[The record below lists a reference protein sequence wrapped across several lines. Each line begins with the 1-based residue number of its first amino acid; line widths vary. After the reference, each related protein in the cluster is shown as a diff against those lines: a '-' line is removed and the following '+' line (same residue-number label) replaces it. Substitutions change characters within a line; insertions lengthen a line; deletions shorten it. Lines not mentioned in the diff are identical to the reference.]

1 MQAGNLQ
8 NRLTQVDRNGSQYES
23 YRYDYVGNR
32 GQDPR
37 ANDYVYDNLNRLV
50 SGNGASYQYD
60 ANGNRTEKTDASG
73 TTRYRY
79 NSQNQLIHI
88 DFPDQR
94 SVDYAYDPLGRRIE
108 KRLTAADGTQTLR
121 RYGYD
126 GANLLLEQDETGQ
139 PLNEFLSA
147 GLDEPLL
154 LKRNGQVYRYISD
167 AQGSIIAL
175 SDSAGQIVQ
184 RYEYDAYGKTI
195 SVQDPAFVQPYGYT
209 GRERDDE
216 SGLYYYRAR
225 YYDPAVGRFLQ
236 SDPIGLAG
244 GINTYAYVNGDPISF
259 SDPTGLVPNFMVP
272 PEAKRNT
279 RKLVQKVCRDSFN
292 DSELDSLTKD
302 VIKNISLPDA
312 LKFKDIDP
320 TKTPVV
326 LTPDQKAVLD
336 GLMKDLQGNSLGDK
350 ANSEYQKALRSG
362 MVKVR

>member
-1 MQAGNLQ
+1 M
-8 NRLTQVDRNGSQYES
+8 DRNGSQYES

-50 SGNGASYQYD
+50 SGNGVSYQYD

-94 SVDYAYDPLGRRIE
+94 RVDYAYDPLGRRIE

-244 GINTYAYVNGDPISF
+244 GINTYAYVLGDPVNLIDPDGLHAKEVAPSGGGYGGGGGACGGLRGLFSGGSGRTISETLPQGITRIRNAQGDVF
-259 SDPTGLVPNFMVP
+259 KEVHTPPSRPHAGMEQHTHPNY
-272 PEAKRNT
+272 RN
-279 RKLVQKVCRDSFN
+279 V
-292 DSELDSLTKD
+292 
-302 VIKNISLPDA
+302 LPDGSVRTGVS
-312 LKFKDIDP
+312 KDANPVSRQDIIDATRP
-320 TKTPVV
+320 GAQRTGGK
-326 LTPDQKAVLD
+326 
-336 GLMKDLQGNSLGDK
+336 
-350 ANSEYQKALRSG
+350 
-362 MVKVR
+362 